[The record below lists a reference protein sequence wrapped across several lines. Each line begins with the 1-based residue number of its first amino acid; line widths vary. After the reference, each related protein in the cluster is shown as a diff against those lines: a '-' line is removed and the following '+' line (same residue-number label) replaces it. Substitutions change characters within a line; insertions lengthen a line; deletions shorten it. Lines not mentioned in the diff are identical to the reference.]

1 MRNLLKTLFLT
12 LICILAITTTVSATD
27 DAKVCVNS
35 EYIEMD
41 QKPIFKDDRILIP
54 VRAVGEALKC
64 KVDWDHDTQTVTLNN
79 GATELK
85 IIIGED
91 EMKKIN
97 VSRNPIEIPVALEV
111 PAFIENG
118 RTMLPLRAVSE
129 ALFLDVNWD
138 EEERT
143 VVINNKYDFI
153 GIETAGYIRVDI
165 DDKMGFMDIDGN
177 IVIPIEYENDGAYGY
192 VQGNGTYA
200 IVKKDGK
207 FGAVDMDNK
216 TIVNFSYT
224 LENIDALRIKA
235 ETALKRKGTQMP
247 EEDLYGRDWL

>member
-1 MRNLLKTLFLT
+1 MKKLLRTLLFTFL
-12 LICILAITTTVSATD
+12 CILAVTVTASTTD
-27 DAKVCVNS
+27 DAKVCVNG
-35 EYIEMD
+35 EYIEMY

-64 KVDWDHDTQTVTLNN
+64 KVDWNHDTQTATLNS
-79 GATELK
+79 GATEIK
-85 IIIGED
+85 ITIGET

-97 VSRNPIEIPVALEV
+97 ISRNPIEIPIVLEV

-165 DDKMGFMDIDGN
+165 GDKMGFMDIDGN
-177 IVIPIEYENDGAYGY
+177 IVIPIEYENDASYGY
-192 VQGNGTYA
+192 VQGNGAYA

-207 FGAVDMDNK
+207 YGAVDMNNK
-216 TIVNFSYT
+216 TLVNFSYT
-224 LENIDALRIKA
+224 LENIDALRTKA
-235 ETALKRKGTQMP
+235 ETALKRKGTQIP
-247 EEDLYGRDWL
+247 EEDLYGRDWR

>member
-1 MRNLLKTLFLT
+1 MRNLLKTVLFSL
-12 LICILAITTTVSATD
+12 LCILIVFVAVSAADYT
-27 DAKVCVNS
+27 KVSVNG

-41 QKPIFKDDRILIP
+41 QKLIFKDDRILIP

-64 KVDWDHDTQTVTLNN
+64 KVEWDHDTQTATLNS

-85 IIIGED
+85 ITIGETK
-91 EMKKIN
+91 MNKTNI
-97 VSRNPIEIPVALEV
+97 SRNPIDIPIELEV

-138 EEERT
+138 KEERT
-143 VVINNKYDFI
+143 VVVNDKYDFI

-165 DDKMGFMDIDGN
+165 GDKMGFIDIDGN

-207 FGAVDMDNK
+207 YGAVDMENK
-216 TIVNFSYT
+216 TLVNFSYT
-224 LENIDALRIKA
+224 LENIDELRIKA
-235 ETALKRKGTQMP
+235 ETVLKRKGIQIP
-247 EEDLYGRDWL
+247 EEDLYGRDWR

>member
-1 MRNLLKTLFLT
+1 MRNLLKTVLFSL
-12 LICILAITTTVSATD
+12 LCILIVSVTASATND
-27 DAKVCVNS
+27 VKVYVNG

-64 KVDWDHDTQTVTLNN
+64 KVDWNHDTQTVTLNS

-85 IIIGED
+85 ITIGETK
-91 EMKKIN
+91 MNKIN
-97 VSRNPIEIPVALEV
+97 VSRSPIDIPIELEV

-165 DDKMGFMDIDGN
+165 GDKMGFMDIDGN

-207 FGAVDMDNK
+207 FGAVDMENK
-216 TIVNFSYT
+216 TLVNFSYT
-224 LENIDALRIKA
+224 LENIDALITKA
-235 ETALKRKGTQMP
+235 ETTLERKGTQSP
-247 EEDLYGRDWL
+247 EEDLYGRDWR

>member
-1 MRNLLKTLFLT
+1 MRNFLKILFFSLL
-12 LICILAITTTVSATD
+12 CILTVSVIALATD
-27 DAKVCVNS
+27 DAKVCVNG

-64 KVDWDHDTQTVTLNN
+64 RVEWDNDTQTVTLNN

-85 IIIGED
+85 ITIGEN
-91 EMKKIN
+91 EMKKVNI
-97 VSRNPIEIPVALEV
+97 SRNPIDIPITLEV

-118 RTMLPLRAVSE
+118 RTMLPIRAVSE
-129 ALFLDVNWD
+129 ALFLDVEWD

-143 VVINNKYDFI
+143 VVIISKYDFI
-153 GIETAGYIRVDI
+153 GIETSGYIRVDKG
-165 DDKMGFMDIDGN
+165 DKMGFMDIDGN

-207 FGAVDMDNK
+207 YGAVDMDNK
-216 TIVNFSYT
+216 TLVNFSYT
-224 LENIDALRIKA
+224 LENIDALRTKA
-235 ETALKRKGTQMP
+235 EAALKRKGTQIP
-247 EEDLYGRDWL
+247 EEDLYGRDWG

>member
-1 MRNLLKTLFLT
+1 MRKLLKTLFLT
-12 LICILAITTTVSATD
+12 FLCIFALANIVSATD
-27 DAKVCVNS
+27 DAVTVCVNG

-64 KVDWDHDTQTVTLNN
+64 KVDWNNETQTATLNS

-85 IIIGED
+85 ITIGETK
-91 EMKKIN
+91 MNKIN
-97 VSRNPIEIPVALEV
+97 VSRNPIDIPIELEV

-129 ALFLDVNWD
+129 ALFLNVNWD

-165 DDKMGFMDIDGN
+165 GDKMGFMDIDGN

-207 FGAVDMDNK
+207 FGAVDMENK
-216 TIVNFSYT
+216 TSRQHRLPSLPQNSISRT
-224 LENIDALRIKA
+224 LCIACSSV
-235 ETALKRKGTQMP
+235 
-247 EEDLYGRDWL
+247 

>member
-1 MRNLLKTLFLT
+1 MKKFLKIFLFTTLL
-12 LICILAITTTVSATD
+12 ILAVTVIASAQD
-27 DAKVCVNS
+27 DAKVLVNG

-64 KVDWDHDTQTVTLNN
+64 KVEWNHDTQTATLNN
-79 GATELK
+79 GATELE
-85 IIIGED
+85 ITIGETK
-91 EMKKIN
+91 MNKLNI
-97 VSRNPIEIPVALEV
+97 SRNPIDITIELEV

-129 ALFLDVNWD
+129 ALFLDVNWK

-165 DDKMGFMDIDGN
+165 GDKMGFMDIEGN

-207 FGAVDMDNK
+207 FGAVDMKNK
-216 TIVNFSYT
+216 TLVNFSYI
-224 LENIDALRIKA
+224 LENIDSLRTKA
-235 ETALKRKGTQMP
+235 ETALKRKGIQIP
-247 EEDLYGRDWL
+247 EEDLYGRDWR

>member
-1 MRNLLKTLFLT
+1 MRNLLKTVLFSLLCM
-12 LICILAITTTVSATD
+12 LIVSVTVSATD
-27 DAKVCVNS
+27 DAKVLVNG

-41 QKPIFKDDRILIP
+41 QKPIFEDDRILIP
-54 VRAVGEALKC
+54 VRAVGEALNC
-64 KVDWDHDTQTVTLNN
+64 KVKWNHDTQTVTLNN

-85 IIIGED
+85 ITIGKT
-91 EMKKIN
+91 EMSKIN
-97 VSRNPIEIPVALEV
+97 ISRNPIDIPIELEV

-129 ALFLDVNWD
+129 ALFLDVNWN

-165 DDKMGFMDIDGN
+165 DNKMGFMDIDGN
-177 IVIPIEYENDGAYGY
+177 VVIPIEYENDGAFGY

-207 FGAVDMDNK
+207 FGAVDMKNK
-216 TIVNFSYT
+216 SLVNFSYT
-224 LENIDALRIKA
+224 LENIDALRTKA
-235 ETALKRKGTQMP
+235 ETALRRKGTQIP
-247 EEDLYGRDWL
+247 EKDSFGRDWR

>member
-1 MRNLLKTLFLT
+1 MRKLLKTFFLT
-12 LICILAITTTVSATD
+12 LLFILALTSLVSATG
-27 DAKVCVNS
+27 DAKVLVNG

-41 QKPIFKDDRILIP
+41 QKPIFRDDRILIP

-64 KVDWDHDTQTVTLNN
+64 KVEWDHDTQTATLNS

-85 IIIGED
+85 ITIGEN

-97 VSRNPIEIPVALEV
+97 ISRNPIDILISLEV

-129 ALFLDVNWD
+129 ALFLDVDWD

-165 DDKMGFMDIDGN
+165 GDKMGFMDIDGN
-177 IVIPIEYENDGAYGY
+177 IVIPIEYENDGAFGY

-207 FGAVDMDNK
+207 YGAVDMDNK
-216 TIVNFSYT
+216 TLVNFSYT
-224 LENIDALRIKA
+224 LENIDALRTKA
-235 ETALKRKGTQMP
+235 ETTLNRKGTQIP
-247 EEDLYGRDWL
+247 VEDLYGRDWQ

>member
-1 MRNLLKTLFLT
+1 MRNLLKILLFSL
-12 LICILAITTTVSATD
+12 LCILTVSVTSLAAG
-27 DAKVCVNS
+27 DAKVYVNG
-35 EYIEMD
+35 EYVEMD

-85 IIIGED
+85 IIIGETQ
-91 EMKKIN
+91 MKKIN
-97 VSRNPIEIPVALEV
+97 VSRNPIVIYIGLEV

-143 VVINNKYDFI
+143 VIINNKYDFV
-153 GIETAGYIRVDI
+153 GIETSGYIRVDI
-165 DDKMGFMDIDGN
+165 GDKMGFMDIDGN

-207 FGAVDMDNK
+207 YGAVDMENK
-216 TIVNFSYT
+216 PLVNFNYT

-235 ETALKRKGTQMP
+235 ETALKRKGTQIP
-247 EEDLYGRDWL
+247 EEDLYGRDWE

>member
-1 MRNLLKTLFLT
+1 MRNFLKILLFSLL
-12 LICILAITTTVSATD
+12 CILTVSVTALAAD
-27 DAKVCVNS
+27 DTKVCVNG

-41 QKPIFKDDRILIP
+41 QKPIFKEDRILIP

-85 IIIGED
+85 ITIGESK
-91 EMKKIN
+91 MNKIN
-97 VSRNPIEIPVALEV
+97 ISRIPIDIPIELEV

-129 ALFLDVNWD
+129 ALFLDVTWD

-165 DDKMGFMDIDGN
+165 GEKMGFMDIDGN

-192 VQGNGTYA
+192 VKGNGTYA

-207 FGAVDMDNK
+207 YGAVDMNNK
-216 TIVNFSYT
+216 PLVNFSYT
-224 LENIDALRIKA
+224 LENIDTLRTKA
-235 ETALKRKGTQMP
+235 EMAIKRKGAQIP
-247 EEDLYGRDWL
+247 EEDLYGRDWR

>member
-1 MRNLLKTLFLT
+1 MRNFLKILLFSLL
-12 LICILAITTTVSATD
+12 CILTVSVTALAAD
-27 DAKVCVNS
+27 DTKVCVNG

-41 QKPIFKDDRILIP
+41 QKPIFKEDRILIP

-64 KVDWDHDTQTVTLNN
+64 KVDWDHDTQTAILNS

-85 IIIGED
+85 ITIGESK
-91 EMKKIN
+91 MNKIN
-97 VSRNPIEIPVALEV
+97 ISRIPIDIPIELEV

-118 RTMLPLRAVSE
+118 RTILPLRAVSE
-129 ALFLDVNWD
+129 ALFLDVNWN

-165 DDKMGFMDIDGN
+165 GDKMGFMDIDGN

-207 FGAVDMDNK
+207 FGAVDMKNK
-216 TIVNFSYT
+216 PLVNFSYT
-224 LENIDALRIKA
+224 LENIDALRTKA
-235 ETALKRKGTQMP
+235 ETALRRKGTQIP
-247 EEDLYGRDWL
+247 EEDLYGRDWR

>member
-1 MRNLLKTLFLT
+1 MRKLLKTFFLT
-12 LICILAITTTVSATD
+12 LLFILALTSLVSATG
-27 DAKVCVNS
+27 DAKVLVNG

-41 QKPIFKDDRILIP
+41 QKPIFRDDRILIP

-64 KVDWDHDTQTVTLNN
+64 KVEWDHDTQTATLNS

-85 IIIGED
+85 ITIGEN

-97 VSRNPIEIPVALEV
+97 ISRNPIDILISLEV

-129 ALFLDVNWD
+129 ALFLDVDWD

-165 DDKMGFMDIDGN
+165 GDKMGFMDIDGN

-207 FGAVDMDNK
+207 FGAVDMKNK
-216 TIVNFSYT
+216 PLVNFSYT
-224 LENIDALRIKA
+224 LENIDALRTKA
-235 ETALKRKGTQMP
+235 ETALSRKGTQIP
-247 EEDLYGRDWL
+247 EEDLYGRDWR

>member
-1 MRNLLKTLFLT
+1 MKKLIKTFLFT
-12 LICILAITTTVSATD
+12 LMCVLAISITAAATN
-27 DAKVCVNS
+27 DAKVLVNGK
-35 EYIEMD
+35 YIEMD

-64 KVDWDHDTQTVTLNN
+64 KVDWNHDTQTVTLNS

-85 IIIGED
+85 ITIGET

-97 VSRNPIEIPVALEV
+97 VSRNPIDITIKMEV

-118 RTMLPLRAVSE
+118 RTILPLRAVSE
-129 ALFLDVNWD
+129 ALFLDVNWN

-165 DDKMGFMDIDGN
+165 GDKMGFMDIDGN

-192 VQGNGTYA
+192 VQGNGTYS

-207 FGAVDMDNK
+207 FGAVDMKNK
-216 TIVNFSYT
+216 PLVNFSYT
-224 LENIDALRIKA
+224 LENIDALRTKA
-235 ETALKRKGTQMP
+235 ETALRRKGTQIP
-247 EEDLYGRDWL
+247 EEDLYGRDWR

>member
-1 MRNLLKTLFLT
+1 MRNFLKILLFSLL
-12 LICILAITTTVSATD
+12 CILTVSVTALAAD
-27 DAKVCVNS
+27 DTKVCVNG

-64 KVDWDHDTQTVTLNN
+64 KVDWNHDTQTVTLNS
-79 GATELK
+79 GATELE
-85 IIIGED
+85 ITIGET

-97 VSRNPIEIPVALEV
+97 VSRKPIEIPVILGV

-118 RTMLPLRAVSE
+118 RTILPLRAVSE
-129 ALFLDVNWD
+129 ALFLDVNWN

-165 DDKMGFMDIDGN
+165 GDKMGFMDIDGN
-177 IVIPIEYENDGAYGY
+177 IVISIEYENDGAFGY

-207 FGAVDMDNK
+207 FGAVDMKNK
-216 TIVNFSYT
+216 PLVNFSYT
-224 LENIDALRIKA
+224 LENIDALRTKA
-235 ETALKRKGTQMP
+235 ETALKIKGTQIP
-247 EEDLYGRDWL
+247 EEDLYGRDWR

>member
-1 MRNLLKTLFLT
+1 MKKFEKILFFTLL
-12 LICILAITTTVSATD
+12 CILSLTIIASAQD
-27 DAKVCVNS
+27 DAKVLVNG

-79 GATELK
+79 GATELN
-85 IIIGED
+85 ITIGET

-97 VSRNPIEIPVALEV
+97 ISRNPIDITIELEV

-129 ALFLDVNWD
+129 ALFLDVTWD

-153 GIETAGYIRVDI
+153 GIETAGYIRIDI
-165 DDKMGFMDIDGN
+165 GEKMGFMDIDGN
-177 IVIPIEYENDGAYGY
+177 VVIPIEYENDGAYGY

-207 FGAVDMDNK
+207 YGAVDMENK
-216 TIVNFSYT
+216 TLVNFSYT
-224 LENIDALRIKA
+224 LENIDTLRTKA
-235 ETALKRKGTQMP
+235 ETALRRKGTQIP
-247 EEDLYGRDWL
+247 EQDLYGRDWC

>member
-1 MRNLLKTLFLT
+1 MKKLIKTFLFT
-12 LICILAITTTVSATD
+12 LMCVLAISITAAATN
-27 DAKVCVNS
+27 DAKVLVNGK
-35 EYIEMD
+35 YIEMD

-64 KVDWDHDTQTVTLNN
+64 KVDWNHDTQTVILNS

-85 IIIGED
+85 ITIGET

-97 VSRNPIEIPVALEV
+97 VSRNPIDITIKMEV

-118 RTMLPLRAVSE
+118 RTILPLRAVSE
-129 ALFLDVNWD
+129 ALFLDVNWN

-165 DDKMGFMDIDGN
+165 GDKMGFMDIDGN

-207 FGAVDMDNK
+207 FGAVDMKNK
-216 TIVNFSYT
+216 PLVNFSYT
-224 LENIDALRIKA
+224 LENIDALRTKA
-235 ETALKRKGTQMP
+235 ETALRRKGTQIP
-247 EEDLYGRDWL
+247 EDDLYGRDWR

>member
-1 MRNLLKTLFLT
+1 MKKLIKAFLFTLL
-12 LICILAITTTVSATD
+12 CILAVTVIASAQD
-27 DAKVCVNS
+27 DAKVLVND

-64 KVDWDHDTQTVTLNN
+64 KVDWDHDTQTATLNS

-85 IIIGED
+85 ITIGET

-97 VSRNPIEIPVALEV
+97 VSRNPIDIPIELEV

-118 RTMLPLRAVSE
+118 RTMLPLRAVAE
-129 ALFLDVNWD
+129 ALLLDVNWN

-143 VVINNKYDFI
+143 VVIDSKYDFI

-165 DDKMGFMDIDGN
+165 GDKMGFMDIDGN
-177 IVIPIEYENDGAYGY
+177 IVIPTEYENDGAYGY

-207 FGAVDMDNK
+207 YGAVDMNNK
-216 TIVNFSYT
+216 ILVNFSYNF
-224 LENIDALRIKA
+224 ENIENLKIKA
-235 ETALKRKGTQMP
+235 ETALKRKGVQIP
-247 EEDLYGRDWL
+247 EVDLYGREW

>member
-1 MRNLLKTLFLT
+1 MRNLLKTVLFSL
-12 LICILAITTTVSATD
+12 LCILIVSVTASATN
-27 DAKVCVNS
+27 DAKVLVNG

-64 KVDWDHDTQTVTLNN
+64 KVDWDHNTQTATLNS

-85 IIIGED
+85 ITIGETR
-91 EMKKIN
+91 MNKIN
-97 VSRNPIEIPVALEV
+97 ISRNPIDIPIELEV

-129 ALFLDVNWD
+129 ALFLDVIWN

-143 VVINNKYDFI
+143 VVINSKYDFI

-165 DDKMGFMDIDGN
+165 GDKMGFMDIDGN
-177 IVIPIEYENDGAYGY
+177 IVIPVEYENDGAYGY

-207 FGAVDMDNK
+207 FGAVDMKNK
-216 TIVNFSYT
+216 TLVNFSYT
-224 LENIDALRIKA
+224 LENIDALRTKA
-235 ETALKRKGTQMP
+235 ETALKRKGIQIP
-247 EEDLYGRDWL
+247 EEDLYGRDWR

>member
-1 MRNLLKTLFLT
+1 MRNLLKTVLFSLLCM
-12 LICILAITTTVSATD
+12 LIVSVTVSATD
-27 DAKVCVNS
+27 DAKVLVNG

-64 KVDWDHDTQTVTLNN
+64 KVDWDYDTQTVTLNS
-79 GATELK
+79 GATEIK
-85 IIIGED
+85 ITIGETK
-91 EMKKIN
+91 MNKIN
-97 VSRNPIEIPVALEV
+97 ISRNPIDIPIELEV

-129 ALFLDVNWD
+129 ALFLDVNWN

-165 DDKMGFMDIDGN
+165 GDKMGFMDIDGN
-177 IVIPIEYENDGAYGY
+177 IVIPIEYENDGVYGY

-207 FGAVDMDNK
+207 FGAVDMKNK
-216 TIVNFSYT
+216 TLVSFSYT
-224 LENIDALRIKA
+224 LENIEALRTKA
-235 ETALKRKGTQMP
+235 ETALRRKGIQIP
-247 EEDLYGRDWL
+247 EEDLYGREW

>member
-1 MRNLLKTLFLT
+1 MKKIIKILLFTFL
-12 LICILAITTTVSATD
+12 CIFATAMTASATD
-27 DAKVCVNS
+27 GAKVLVNG
-35 EYIEMD
+35 EYIQMD

-64 KVDWDHDTQTVTLNN
+64 KVEWNHDTQTATLHS
-79 GATELK
+79 GAAELK
-85 IIIGED
+85 ITIGET

-97 VSRNPIEIPVALEV
+97 VSRNPIEISITLDV

-129 ALFLDVNWD
+129 ALFLDVDWD
-138 EEERT
+138 EAERT
-143 VVINNKYDFI
+143 VIVNNKYDFI

-165 DDKMGFMDIDGN
+165 GDKMGFVDIEGN

-200 IVKKDGK
+200 IVKKNGK
-207 FGAVDMDNK
+207 YGAVDMNNK
-216 TIVNFSYT
+216 TLVNCSYT
-224 LENIDALRIKA
+224 LENIDDLRTKA
-235 ETALKRKGTQMP
+235 EAALKRKGEQVP
-247 EEDLYGRDWL
+247 DEDLYGRDWQ

>member
-1 MRNLLKTLFLT
+1 MRNLLKTVLFSL
-12 LICILAITTTVSATD
+12 LCILIVFVAVSAADYT
-27 DAKVCVNS
+27 KVSVNG

-64 KVDWDHDTQTVTLNN
+64 KVEWDHDTQTATLNS

-85 IIIGED
+85 ITIGETK
-91 EMKKIN
+91 MNKTNI
-97 VSRNPIEIPVALEV
+97 SRNPIDIPIELEV

-143 VVINNKYDFI
+143 VVVNDKYDFI

-165 DDKMGFMDIDGN
+165 GDKMGFIDIDGN

-207 FGAVDMDNK
+207 YGAVDMENK
-216 TIVNFSYT
+216 TLVNFSYT
-224 LENIDALRIKA
+224 LENIDELRIKA
-235 ETALKRKGTQMP
+235 ETVLKRKGIQIP
-247 EEDLYGRDWL
+247 EEDLYGRDWR